1 MCTVKKSFLILIVLA
16 LIGFGLS
23 SLSLYQYVSLRLG
36 AEHTSSFCSISEHV
50 DCTRVHLS
58 DWSSIFG
65 IPLASYGL
73 GFYLLI
79 LIISLLGLT
88 NKVLIQAESRDF
100 ITVSS
105 FFSVLSSIALFY
117 ISEVEIGALCPV
129 CLAMYATNFL
139 LFLFSYRM
147 AKEEIFLVRIKNA
160 FWGALHLLEIW
171 IPKKLKMGFFSRILT
186 VLALSFSLVLVRA
199 GEPFATA
206 LYFAMQE
213 DADILTEDKKA
224 RIVAQYVGEWEK
236 EPVIQIDVKRGSVLS
251 SDFTKGTQGAP
262 IQIIEFSDYACPHC
276 QDLGKTLTQY
286 AKDYPGAFEAVHKD
300 FPLDSTC
307 NKFAAGMHPGSCL
320 AAEFAR
326 CAGEQGNFWQVA
338 EVFYSS
344 GVPEGET
351 PEKIKDQLMEEAS
364 SLGLDRDAIS
374 ECLTS
379 GRQLE
384 KIKLDAA
391 LGDALKLQ
399 GTPGVWINGKFLRT
413 PHRDI
418 IKAIIEKSISQS
430 K

>member
-1 MCTVKKSFLILIVLA
+1 MLKVKKSFLILIFLSLVGFA
-16 LIGFGLS
+16 LS
-23 SLSLYQYVSLRLG
+23 TLSLYQYVSLRLG
-36 AEHTSSFCSISEHV
+36 ADHTSSFCSISEHV
-50 DCTRVHLS
+50 DCSRVHLS
-58 DWSSIFG
+58 EWSSVFN

-79 LIISLLGLT
+79 LIVSLLGLS
-88 NKVLIQAESRDF
+88 NKVLIQSESRDF

-117 ISEVEIGALCPV
+117 ISEVKIGALCPV

-139 LFLFSYRM
+139 LFLFSYRIEKSI
-147 AKEEIFLVRIKNA
+147 AFLDRIKSA
-160 FWGALHLLEIW
+160 FWAALHLLQIW
-171 IPKKLKMGFFSRILT
+171 IPKKLKMGFLARILT

-206 LYFAMQE
+206 LYFATQNE
-213 DADILTEDKKA
+213 ADILTEDKKA
-224 RIVAQYVGEWEK
+224 RIVAQYVSEWEK
-236 EPVIQIDVKRGSVLS
+236 EPVIELDVKRGSVLS

-262 IQIIEFSDYACPHC
+262 LQIVEFSDYACPHC
-276 QDLGKTLTQY
+276 QDLGKTLTKY

-326 CAGEQGNFWQVA
+326 CAGEQGKFWQVA
-338 EVFYSS
+338 EVFFTT
-344 GVPEGET
+344 GVPEADT
-351 PEKIKDQLMEEAS
+351 PVQINDKLMEEAG
-364 SLGLDRDAIS
+364 SLGLDKDAIS
-374 ECLTS
+374 ECLS
-379 GRQLE
+379 SDRQLE

-391 LGDALKLQ
+391 QGDALKLQ

-418 IKAIIEKSISQS
+418 IKAIIEKSITQS